1 MKGKSDARDRLA
13 KPAEAKGQGTRTP
26 ARKGGGSVRG
36 RTPDTSGKRNAAP
49 RPKSKS
55 RNGVADTRAPKR
67 RTSTS
72 TLPERKRDAI
82 RQSAVTRTPAAAKQA
97 TARAKSDTQH
107 AIKDMSE
114 IGAAPK
120 SIDLSNVHVTYVP
133 RGQSGILDVRKE
145 SSVGTPATPRVYL
158 PTYKTEKH
166 FKAGTVIALL
176 VLAAIAASA
185 ATLIYIALSGRL

>member
-1 MKGKSDARDRLA
+1 
-13 KPAEAKGQGTRTP
+13 
-26 ARKGGGSVRG
+26 
-36 RTPDTSGKRNAAP
+36 
-49 RPKSKS
+49 
-55 RNGVADTRAPKR
+55 
-67 RTSTS
+67 
-72 TLPERKRDAI
+72 
-82 RQSAVTRTPAAAKQA
+82 
-97 TARAKSDTQH
+97 
-107 AIKDMSE
+107 MSE

-133 RGQSGILDVRKE
+133 GGQSGILDVRKE